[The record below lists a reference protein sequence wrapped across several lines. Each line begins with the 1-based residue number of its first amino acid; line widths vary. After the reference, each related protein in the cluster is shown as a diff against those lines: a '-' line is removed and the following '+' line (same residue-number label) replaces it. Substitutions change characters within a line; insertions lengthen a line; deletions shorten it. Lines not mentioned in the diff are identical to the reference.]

1 MPRKPYSI
9 TKDGRIVVHDAEA
22 LKAGMLKALKKIDEI
37 TGEDEWEWGDPDR
50 PAELIDPKAQP
61 EGPTGHNGKSA

>member
-22 LKAGMLKALKKIDEI
+22 LKAGMLKTLNELDAM
-37 TGEDEWEWGDPDR
+37 TGEDDWEWGDPAPQ
-50 PAELIDPKAQP
+50 PAPDEAVRSEAKRVERHGRA
-61 EGPTGHNGKSA
+61 G